1 MPSTPHLPAELA
13 LPANAAGAAR
23 AAELIRAGKLVVV
36 PTETVYG
43 IAVNLHSGDA
53 RHLARAIKARGLEP
67 GAAVGPWVVHAGSLE
82 EVLGWVP
89 GASSL
94 ARRLLT
100 KSLPGPV
107 AFQIK
112 LTMADHAVARRRLGG
127 AADETLQDGFLTLRC
142 PDFSVT
148 QDVLS
153 SVKAPVAIIG
163 AGTPAQPGV
172 YEPSDVPPALITE
185 SQIAAILEGGPTRYR
200 RSSTLVRI
208 DGEQYSVVRP
218 GVIDERIIERMAD
231 FTLLFLCSGNTCRSP
246 MAAAIAAGLVAQKL
260 GVHPADLPLRHVVVQ
275 SAGLHAS
282 RGMRAA
288 REAVDV
294 IRSMSQRGNVEMGDL
309 GRHISQPVT
318 AELLRRADAI
328 YTMTAAHSAEVA
340 ELYPWAE
347 RKTFQLDPDA
357 DIADPIGSP
366 LSVYERVATRILE
379 LLKKRL
385 SELPL

>member
-1 MPSTPHLPAELA
+1 
-13 LPANAAGAAR
+13 
-23 AAELIRAGKLVVV
+23 
-36 PTETVYG
+36 
-43 IAVNLHSGDA
+43 
-53 RHLARAIKARGLEP
+53 
-67 GAAVGPWVVHAGSLE
+67 
-82 EVLGWVP
+82 
-89 GASSL
+89 
-94 ARRLLT
+94 LLT

-107 AFQIK
+107 AFQIR
-112 LTMADHAVARRRLGG
+112 LAPAAQAEALQRLGS
-127 AADETLQDGFLTLRC
+127 AAEETLQDGFLTLRC
-142 PDFSVT
+142 PDFSLT

-153 SVKAPVAIIG
+153 SVKDPIAIIG
-163 AGTPAQPGV
+163 AGTTAQPGV
-172 YEPSDVPPALITE
+172 HESSDVPAALIAE

-246 MAAAIAAGLVAQKL
+246 MSAAIAAGLIAQKL
-260 GVHPADLPLRHVVVQ
+260 GVSPADLPLHHVVVQ

-288 REAVDV
+288 REGMDV
-294 IRSMSQRGNVEMGDL
+294 IRAMAERGELEPGDL
-309 GRHISQPVT
+309 SRHISQPVT

-347 RKTFQLDPDA
+347 RKTFQLDPDG

-366 LSVYERVATRILE
+366 FSVYERVAKRILE
-379 LLKKRL
+379 LLQKRL
-385 SELPL
+385 NELPL